1 MKKNTIIGIMLLS
14 NLLSVLYLIYEIK
27 EGNKIWI
34 YESKKY
40 DLQLYVKNSN
50 YEIKDS
56 FYFSYPST
64 LFSKEDRKQFINI
77 GDINC
82 SEVKDI
88 WVDED
93 KGYMYGKLKYYE
105 EYVQLKDYN
114 IYRSNKDKKKCS
126 GYFILNMNKVEF
138 LSGLTKKEYEMELKS
153 RNLNYNAINFK
164 KYIKNHGVQKT
175 KVFIK
180 RMLR

>member
-1 MKKNTIIGIMLLS
+1 MLLS
-14 NLLSVLYLIYEIK
+14 NLLSVLYLIYEIR
-27 EGNKIWI
+27 EGDKIWA

-50 YEIKDS
+50 YETKDS

-64 LFSKEDRKQFINI
+64 LFSKEDRKQFVNI

-126 GYFILNMNKVEF
+126 GYFI
-138 LSGLTKKEYEMELKS
+138 TA
-153 RNLNYNAINFK
+153 R
-164 KYIKNHGVQKT
+164 GVCP
-175 KVFIK
+175 FIK
-180 RMLR
+180 ERPRKIPQPFGENRKNFRCGGDFCLRRPTFPAAGKSGPSET